1 MVEGYSIIDA
11 HAHIFQDKIAEKAT
25 TGISKFYGLPMYHQ
39 TGSVKELLQSGKED
53 GVDGFLVCSVA
64 TKAEQVASINQFLS
78 KTCAEHSNCIAFGA
92 LFPTS
97 DTVEQDLET
106 IQKDHMHGIKLH
118 PDFQNFDIDDPAIY
132 PVYDMIQ
139 STGLPILMH
148 MGDPRT
154 TRSHPRRLA
163 NVLKEFPHLRV
174 IAAHLGGYERW
185 DAALEYLQPSDRLR
199 FDTSSS
205 SAFLPP
211 EKFMEHFRRFGTD
224 HYFFGVDFP
233 MWSHKNEIHFIMNL
247 NLSSLKK
254 KAIFSENFKNWLGL

>member
-1 MVEGYSIIDA
+1 MKEIIV
-11 HAHIFQDKIAEKAT
+11 F
-25 TGISKFYGLPMYHQ
+25 
-39 TGSVKELLQSGKED
+39 
-53 GVDGFLVCSVA
+53 
-64 TKAEQVASINQFLS
+64 FLS
-78 KTCAEHSNCIAFGA
+78 DKEYGIEISGMQ
-92 LFPTS
+92 S
-97 DTVEQDLET
+97 LENYRE
-106 IQKDHMHGIKLH
+106 IQHASEL
-118 PDFQNFDIDDPAIY
+118 PDGMNGLVQIRDDIY

-247 NLSSLKK
+247 NLSSLEK
-254 KAIFSENFKNWLGL
+254 KAIFSENFKNWLRL